1 MDTLTHR
8 FVNVGHSLQ
17 KKKKKKMHFLPCTK
31 FYEISRSFL
40 TTQIHIEFHI
50 KKPIPQNLSNE

>member
-17 KKKKKKMHFLPCTK
+17 KKKKKNAFPPMYKIL
-31 FYEISRSFL
+31 
-40 TTQIHIEFHI
+40 
-50 KKPIPQNLSNE
+50 